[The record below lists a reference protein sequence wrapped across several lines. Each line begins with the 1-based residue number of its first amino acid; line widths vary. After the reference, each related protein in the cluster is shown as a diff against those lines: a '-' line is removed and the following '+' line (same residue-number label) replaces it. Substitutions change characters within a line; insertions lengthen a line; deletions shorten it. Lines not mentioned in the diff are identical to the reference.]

1 MYQAV
6 VIYDNNGAPKVVLRA
21 YPATY
26 VDLAAPL
33 TKLWLRLNSFGNLQF
48 GSGLALLILS
58 LPFIIGLERLSF
70 GTPTRMGPG
79 FVPGIVLSAL
89 LLIGIALILS
99 GVTQGARSKTRRRSW
114 DVEAFRG
121 VASIAIGIIAFI
133 VLLPTAGLIPAV
145 IVTSLLCS
153 LARPPFKL
161 WAASWLA
168 LFNAAMI
175 WLVFILFLDLPL
187 RTFAGI

>member
-6 VIYDNNGAPKVVLRA
+6 VIHDNNGSPQVVLRA

-33 TKLWLRLNSFGNLQF
+33 TPLWHRLNSFGNLQL

-58 LPFIIGLERLSF
+58 LPFIIGLEHLSF
-70 GTPTRMGPG
+70 GTPARMGPG

-89 LLIGIALILS
+89 LLIGIALSLS
-99 GVTQGARSKTRRRSW
+99 AVTHRAKPTTGRPGW
-114 DVEAFRG
+114 DLEAFRG
-121 VASIAIGIIAFI
+121 VAAIATGIIAFI
-133 VLLPTAGLIPAV
+133 VLLSTVGLIPAV

-153 LARPPFKL
+153 LARPPFKP

-168 LFNAAMI
+168 LFNAASI
-175 WLVFILFLDLPL
+175 WFVFILLLDLPL
-187 RTFAGI
+187 RTFSGN